1 MIKEEIER
9 SSLAV
14 NSPIM
19 QFKSIF
25 LFLAIFFTGIITVQ
39 GQTLSDFE
47 KLVKKNTRKADKS
60 SVRKKIESAYQEIQI
75 THINELTRTF
85 DNPEYPPKQSS
96 LNAAVGY
103 SKAKLLFKNLYGT
116 TTVLDGENKMLQVA
130 GLKLGSYYSAG
141 VEMTQKVGKSNQMIA
156 LANFKF
162 VEALDPSY
170 KEVSQ
175 LMKKLS
181 DEISYNVLIRYNL
194 EGFEELEQTMFELNN
209 VLINEIKGF
218 GSDKVNYVFET
229 KADPK
234 MDFQYT
240 VTLDFEFL
248 QVPLVS
254 SRIDQ
259 KTYHKNQGKIAIKAQ
274 VDKEVFE
281 RNIMASG
288 NAIISSTVFNVSFN
302 TEPFNIKIRTK
313 TYNSK
318 ISGDNN
324 AIDSINLRRISQE
337 KSSQSNHQKISDEQF
352 RESLFNII
360 RRQIQEIESY
370 I

>member
-14 NSPIM
+14 NSSIM
-19 QFKSIF
+19 QFKGIF

-47 KLVKKNTRKADKS
+47 KLVKKNTRKAGKS

-194 EGFEELEQTMFELNN
+194 EGFEELEPIMFQLNTILVDN
-209 VLINEIKGF
+209 IRGF
-218 GSDKVNYVFET
+218 GGEKVNYVFES
-229 KADPK
+229 KADPD
-234 MDFQYT
+234 MEFQYT
-240 VTLDFEFL
+240 ITLNFEFL

-254 SRIDQ
+254 MRIYQ
-259 KTYHKNQGKIAIKAQ
+259 ENYSKVINKVVVISNVEQEIY
-274 VDKEVFE
+274 E
-281 RNIMASG
+281 RNIHATGSAVITSALG
-288 NAIISSTVFNVSFN
+288 QTVLNS
-302 TEPFNIKIRTK
+302 EPFNVKLRSKSI
-313 TYNSK
+313 NSMLPVDK
-318 ISGDNN
+318 R
-324 AIDSINLRRISQE
+324 AIDQVSLRRIQNE
-337 KSSQSNHQKISDEQF
+337 NASQSSHQKESDSKF
-352 RESLFNII
+352 SESLFNII